1 MPKKIA
7 QMGPGPLE
15 RLFGSSMA
23 RLLDFFTLYE
33 NYEYSKTE
41 VAECAEVSIR
51 TVLRA
56 LPYLEEHGIVKH
68 TRTVGNAEM
77 YQTNTESPIIQH
89 LHKAAQ
95 AIADI
100 DVIQELESQGYKKEQ
115 TNEKTANMKAKP
127 QVSTVAVARRRT
139 NTAKHPT

>member
-1 MPKKIA
+1 MPKKLA

-23 RLLDFFTLYE
+23 RLLDFFTLHK

-89 LHKAAQ
+89 LYKAAQ

-100 DVIQELESQGYKKEQ
+100 DVDKELERQGYKKEKQ
-115 TNEKTANMKAKP
+115 TIEKTETIKA
-127 QVSTVAVARRRT
+127 
-139 NTAKHPT
+139 